1 MTEVIRLEHITK
13 RYHTGQRQ
21 FRYFREMVQESIR
34 GALGKNHHYAKGY
47 MNALEDVSFLVQKG
61 ERVALIGQNGSGKS
75 TCLRVIAGVT
85 KPTSGTRQVVG
96 RLGTLIEVTVGFR
109 PDLTGEANIYLNA
122 AIQGLTHQQIKDR
135 YQDIVNFSGLN
146 NLNGVDWLGTP
157 VKWYSSGMYVRLGFS
172 IAAFLDP
179 EILIVDEA
187 LSVGDTSYQQKCLKR
202 MSDLALDGK
211 TVVFVTHALDSAR
224 ALCERGIVLDNGKV
238 IMDAKMEEA
247 ARFYEQK
254 RGAG

>member
-1 MTEVIRLEHITK
+1 MREVIRLDHITK

-21 FRYFREMVQESIR
+21 LRYFREMVQETIR
-34 GALGKNHHYAKGY
+34 GALGKNRHYDKGY
-47 MNALEDVSFLVQKG
+47 MNALDDVSFSVQQG
-61 ERVALIGQNGSGKS
+61 ERVALIGRNGSGKS

-85 KPTSGTRQVVG
+85 KPTSGTLKVTG
-96 RLGTLIEVTVGFR
+96 KMGTLIEVTVGFR

-122 AIQGLTHQQIKDR
+122 AIQGLTHKQVKER

-157 VKWYSSGMYVRLGFS
+157 VKWYSSGMFVRLGFS

-187 LSVGDTSYQQKCLKR
+187 LAVGDTTYQQKCLKR
-202 MSDLALDGK
+202 MSDLADGGK
-211 TVVFVTHALDSAR
+211 TVVFVTHALESAK
-224 ALCERGIVLDNGKV
+224 ALCQRGIVLENGKV
-238 IMDAKMEEA
+238 VIDAPIQEA
-247 ARFYEQK
+247 VRCYE
-254 RGAG
+254 RIRA